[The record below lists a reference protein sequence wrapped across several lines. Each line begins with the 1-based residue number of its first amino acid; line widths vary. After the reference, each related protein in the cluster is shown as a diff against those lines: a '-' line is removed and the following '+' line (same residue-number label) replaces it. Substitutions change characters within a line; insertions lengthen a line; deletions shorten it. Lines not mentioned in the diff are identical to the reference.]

1 MYSEDLDCWI
11 EKGTRSDRTPVA
23 LLLLLLF
30 ELYCFISRIMTC
42 DVDQNGVYIS

>member
-23 LLLLLLF
+23 LLLF
-30 ELYCFISRIMTC
+30 ELYCIVLYQESY
-42 DVDQNGVYIS
+42 GSE